1 MALRLVIFLILNFAA
16 LAIGGLFTGKG
27 VPSEWYAD
35 LNKAP
40 WTPPGWVFGF
50 AWTSIMILFAVYMS
64 ELWAQFEDKKWLLVL
79 FSVQWVLNV
88 LWNPLFFQYHNM
100 TLSLLVIFA
109 LTLLVAFFFFYYWP
123 EMKFKS
129 FLILPYL
136 IWMIIATSLNLYIS
150 INN

>member
-1 MALRLVIFLILNFAA
+1 MVLRLVIFLILNFAA

-27 VPSEWYAD
+27 VASEWYSD

-64 ELWAQFEDKKWLLVL
+64 ELWAQFDDKKWLIVL

-88 LWNPLFFQYHNM
+88 LWNPLFFHYHNM
-100 TLSLLVIFA
+100 ALSLLVIIA
-109 LTLLVAFFFFYYWP
+109 LTLLVAFLFFYYWP
-123 EMKFKS
+123 ELKFKS
-129 FLILPYL
+129 FLILPYMV
-136 IWMIIATSLNLYIS
+136 WMFIATSLNLYIS